1 MAQPSATN
9 KGSAALGV
17 SGRIAAYFQRAQI
30 TPLLALVALL
40 LGFFAVGVTPREEEP
55 QINVTMANV
64 LIPFPGAA
72 VRDVEQMVA
81 GPAEQVLA
89 QIAGVEH
96 VMSVSR
102 PGVAIITVQFKVGV
116 PRTEALVRL
125 YDTVNSNA
133 DWLPRG
139 LGVLDPII
147 KPKGI
152 DDVPIVTLTLFSK
165 NPKAGP
171 YDLERVAHSIEADLK
186 RVSGTREVST
196 IGGPGRAVMVEI
208 DPVRMSGVGVTVPD
222 LRQALLS
229 ANLGLPVGDLIR
241 GNRAVA
247 IESGPFLRQAS
258 EVADL
263 VVGVHTGKPVFLRDV
278 ANVRDGPLPPSRH
291 VWHGVAA
298 AASAPAAEYPAVTIA
313 VTKKAGENA
322 IDVANAVMKRVDALR
337 NTVIPGDVQVAETRN
352 YGASANDKAQ
362 KLIQKLLFATTA
374 VVALVFLALGKRE
387 AAIVGS
393 AVILTLTVT
402 LFASWAW
409 GFTLNRVSLFAL
421 IFSIGILVDDA
432 IVVVENIHRHQ
443 GLYPGRTLTQIIPG
457 AVDEVGGPTILAT
470 LTVIAALLP
479 MAFVSGLMG
488 PYMSPIP
495 INASMGMLLSLA
507 IAFVV
512 TPWLARLWMKAT
524 PAVAFD
530 STGTAQQPAAHHGL
544 SAKIAPAFERVF
556 RPLLDERRGGRN
568 RGLLGLGIAMLIA
581 ISLALPATGLV
592 LLKMLPFD
600 NKSEF
605 QVIVDM
611 PAGTPV
617 EQTAAV
623 LHELGNYLVT
633 VPEVTDYQAYAGT
646 AAPINFN
653 GLVRQY
659 YLRAGGDVGDLQVN
673 LVGKHDRKAQSHAI
687 ATRVR
692 PALQQ
697 IGQRFGANIK
707 VVEVPPGPPVLS
719 PIVAEI
725 YGPEAAGRQELA
737 KAVRA
742 VFEKTPGI
750 VDVDDSSIAAAP
762 KTLLLVDRQKAAML
776 GVPQQVIVTTLR
788 AGLAGEATA
797 YLHDETKYPAAA
809 IIQLPPSAQGD
820 LNALLQ
826 LAVRSIDGKLVP
838 IRELVTVTDTV
849 REQPQFHKDL
859 LPVSY
864 VVADMAGALD
874 SPLYGVFKM
883 RGEITKIA
891 TPGGGTLQEYFIR
904 QPDDPYRDYAIK
916 WDGESQI
923 TYETFRD
930 MGLAYGVGLILIYLL
945 VVAQFGSYLTPL
957 IIMAPIPL
965 TIIGVMPGHALLG
978 AQYTATSMIGMIALA
993 GIIVRNS
1000 ILLVDFINLQVRT
1013 GMDFKQAIVSSA
1025 ITRAQPIVLT
1035 GLAAMLGAFFILD
1048 DPIFNGLAIS
1058 LIFGIFVSTVLTLVV
1073 IPILYYVAYRRR
1085 LAAITG
1091 PFDPDQPDAA
1101 TSSSNPPSI
1110 QGA

>member
-1 MAQPSATN
+1 MTTPSSTPSPAT
-9 KGSAALGV
+9 AMGV

-40 LGFFAVGVTPREEEP
+40 LGLFAVGVTPREEEP

-64 LIPFPGAA
+64 LIPFPGAS

-89 QIAGVEH
+89 QISGIEH
-96 VMSVSR
+96 ITSVSR
-102 PGVAIITVQFKVGV
+102 PGMAVITVQYKVGV

-139 LGVLDPII
+139 LGVGQPLI

-152 DDVPIVTLTLFSK
+152 DDVPIVTLTLFGKGSVD
-165 NPKAGP
+165 PDAAGP
-171 YDLERVAHSIEADLK
+171 YDLERVAHSIEAELK
-186 RVSGTREVST
+186 RVPGTREVVT

-208 DPVRMSGVGVTVPD
+208 DPTRMAAVGVTVAD
-222 LRQALLS
+222 LRQALQS
-229 ANLGLPVGDLIR
+229 ANLGLPVGDLIT

-247 IESGPFLRQAS
+247 VEAGPFLRQAS

-263 VVGVHTGKPVFLRDV
+263 VVGVRNAKPVYLRDV
-278 ANVRDGPLPPSRH
+278 AAVRDGPPPASRY
-291 VWHGVAA
+291 VWHGVAGQA
-298 AASAPAAEYPAVTIA
+298 GAPATEHPAVTLA
-313 VTKKAGENA
+313 VTKKPGENA
-322 IDVANAVMKRVDALR
+322 IDVANAVMARVAVLR
-337 NTVIPGDVQVAETRN
+337 NTVIPGDVEVAETRN

-362 KLIQKLLFATTA
+362 KLIQKLLFATA
-374 VVALVFLALGKRE
+374 SVVALVFFALGRRE
-387 AAIVGS
+387 AAIVGA

-443 GLYPGRTLTQIIPG
+443 QLYPGRTLAQIIPG

-512 TPWLARLWMKAT
+512 TPWLARLWMKAS
-524 PAVAFD
+524 PPVASD
-530 STGTAQQPAAHHGL
+530 GGADGVVHAAPHRDL
-544 SAKIAPAFERVF
+544 SARVAPLFERIF
-556 RPLLDERRGGRN
+556 RPLLDAQRGGRN
-568 RGLLGLGIAMLIA
+568 RGLLGLGVAALIVL
-581 ISLALPATGLV
+581 SLVLPATGLV

-605 QVIVDM
+605 QVVVDM

-623 LHELGNYLVT
+623 LRAMGKHLLAQS
-633 VPEVTDYQAYAGT
+633 EVTDYQAYAGT

-659 YLRAGGDVGDLQVN
+659 YLRAGGEVGDLQVN
-673 LVGKHDRKAQSHAI
+673 LVDKSQRKDQSHAI
-687 ATRVR
+687 ATRLR
-692 PALQQ
+692 PELQA
-697 IGQRFGANIK
+697 IARPFGANVK

-725 YGPEAAGRQELA
+725 YGPEAEGRQQVA

-742 VFEKTPGI
+742 VFEKTPGV

-762 KTLLLVDRQKAAML
+762 KTLLLVDRRKAALL
-776 GVPQQVIVTTLR
+776 GVPQQAIVTTLA
-788 AGLAGEATA
+788 AGLGGEVAA
-797 YLHDETKYPAAA
+797 YLHDASKFPAPAVL
-809 IIQLPPSAQGD
+809 QLPPEKHGELD
-820 LNALLQ
+820 TLLQ
-826 LAVRSIDGKLVP
+826 LAVRSASGKLVP
-838 IRELVTVTDTV
+838 IRELVTVSDTV
-849 REQPQFHKDL
+849 REQPIFHKDL
-859 LPVSY
+859 LPVNF
-864 VVADMAGALD
+864 VVADMAGKLD
-874 SPLYGVFKM
+874 SPLYGVAAM
-883 RGEITKIA
+883 REDILKIV
-891 TPGGGTLQEYFIR
+891 TPGGGMLQEYFIS
-904 QPDDPYRDYAIK
+904 QPDDALRDYALK

-930 MGLAYGVGLILIYLL
+930 MGAAYGVGLVLIYLL

-965 TIIGVMPGHALLG
+965 TIIGVMPGHALMG

-1000 ILLVDFINLQVRT
+1000 ILLVDFINLQVRE
-1013 GMDFKQAIVSSA
+1013 GMDFRQAIVSSA

-1058 LIFGIFVSTVLTLVV
+1058 LIFGIFVSTLLTLVV
-1073 IPILYYVAYRRR
+1073 IPVLYFAAYRNR
-1085 LAAITG
+1085 LHALTG
-1091 PFDPDQPDAA
+1091 PAGDDA
-1101 TSSSNPPSI
+1101 PP
-1110 QGA
+1110 AVAPAAP